1 MRMVCPNKHNP
12 RLVFTDACLL
22 SFVSSNAKQMPTAVC
37 DALKEGFQS
46 QGGMSSAEADE
57 MLVAMERAGRFQS
70 ETWS

>member
-1 MRMVCPNKHNP
+1 MCNSQAELLWDLIANKNGY
-12 RLVFTDACLL
+12 FYIAG
-22 SFVSSNAKQMPTAVC
+22 NAKQMPTAVC

-46 QGGMSSAEADE
+46 QGGVSSAEADE